1 MNLSNY
7 ARSLELAKYQ
17 NLNESL
23 IQEADANP
31 EKALQQVQSGKNGGA
46 YKPQWDQLVKAVHT
60 DVDAGKTSGTVMI
73 KHDNGTE
80 MVSVSWSIDTT
91 GKVTLSTAKGSS
103 GGSGNWD
110 ANKFLNF
117 NANGKLY
124 EVVSAMITVC
134 IEKLGNDWG
143 PNHVAWVKDNLA
155 KAANGNTSCMK
166 LTQNPYAG
174 LNFLTTDGTVRRYA
188 LACSDAPT
196 QIQNNTG
203 LNNAGDAKDLN
214 SLNAVIAAIKT
225 KLDETFIAYADEQCL
240 ISCYEF
246 ISPKI
251 SQDQIESAWQNLGMG
266 KGGPLSAIVNE
277 KDTRNDVWGKA
288 LGTWALGSRLGN
300 ANPQAISACGL
311 DKAAHD
317 AAVVAIR
324 AALS

>member
-7 ARSLELAKYQ
+7 ARNLELAKYR
-17 NLNESL
+17 NLTESL

-31 EKALQQVQSGKNGGA
+31 EKALEQVKSGKNGGS

-60 DVDAGKTSGTVMI
+60 DVDAGKTSGMVMI

-91 GKVTLSTAKGSS
+91 GKVTLSTAKGST

-134 IEKLGNDWG
+134 IEKLGKDWG
-143 PNHVAWVKDNLA
+143 PNHVAWVKDNLN
-155 KAANGNTSCMK
+155 KAANGNTSCVNVNK
-166 LTQNPYAG
+166 GAYAN
-174 LNFLTTDGTVRRYA
+174 LNFLRTDGTVRKYA
-188 LACSDAPT
+188 VGCSDAPT
-196 QIQNNTG
+196 QIVNNKG

-214 SLNAVIAAIKT
+214 ALNAVVAAIKT
-225 KLDETFIAYADEQCL
+225 KLDETWTSSEDEYCM

-251 SQDQIESAWQNLGMG
+251 SQEQIEAAWQNLGMG

-277 KDTRNDVWGKA
+277 KDTRNDEWGKA
-288 LGTWALGSRLGN
+288 LGTWALGARLGN

>member
-7 ARSLELAKYQ
+7 ARNLELAKYR
-17 NLNESL
+17 NLTESL

-31 EKALQQVQSGKNGGA
+31 EKALEQVKSGKNGGS

-60 DVDAGKTSGTVMI
+60 DVDAGKTSGMVMI

-91 GKVTLSTAKGSS
+91 GKVTLSTAKGST

-134 IEKLGNDWG
+134 IEKLGKDWG
-143 PNHVAWVKDNLA
+143 PNHVAWVKDNLN
-155 KAANGNTSCMK
+155 KAANGNTSCVNVNK
-166 LTQNPYAG
+166 GAYAN
-174 LNFLTTDGTVRRYA
+174 LNFLRTDGTVRKYA
-188 LACSDAPT
+188 VGCSDAPT
-196 QIQNNTG
+196 QIVNNKG

-214 SLNAVIAAIKT
+214 ALNAVVAAIKT
-225 KLDETFIAYADEQCL
+225 KLDETWTSSEDEYCM

-251 SQDQIESAWQNLGMG
+251 SQEQIEAAWQNLGMG

-277 KDTRNDVWGKA
+277 KDTRNDAWGKA
-288 LGTWALGSRLGN
+288 LGTWALGARLGN